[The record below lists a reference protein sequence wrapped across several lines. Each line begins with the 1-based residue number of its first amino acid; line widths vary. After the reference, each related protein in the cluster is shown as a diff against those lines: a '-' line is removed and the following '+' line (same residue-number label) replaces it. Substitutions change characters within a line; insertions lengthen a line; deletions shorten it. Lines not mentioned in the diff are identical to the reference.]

1 LLQSEKIRDVVVPFH
16 ADKKL
21 NLQLQTIILL
31 DRKLIIGTRGS
42 ELALWQA
49 NFVKDSL
56 AAINITAELK
66 IIKTQG
72 DRILN
77 LSFDKLEGKG
87 FFTKELEEELLAGT
101 IDLAVHS
108 HKDLPTENP
117 PGLII
122 AAVSEREDPSELL
135 LILKDC
141 VDVHQKL
148 SVKYGAIVGTS
159 SNRRKAQLL
168 AYRPDLEI
176 EELRGNVPTRIGKL
190 RDEKYDAIMLAKAGV
205 SRLNIDLS
213 EFHVEELTPAELIPA
228 PAQGALAIQIR
239 EADQELF
246 EALQALHHPDVAEE
260 LAVERTVLK
269 LFGGGCHLPLGC
281 YCRKEDD
288 VYQVFT
294 SKADEGDEFP
304 DRVFLKSDTTDGL
317 AQKVVAMF
325 DTNRKLA
332 QSVFITRDLS
342 EQSYF
347 RKAMEKHG
355 INIDARS
362 LIRTV
367 PVINKLDPYIL
378 RDINWIFFSSK
389 NAVEYFFALKP
400 QLSNKVKFGVMGSG
414 SEDTLRRNGHF
425 AAYVG
430 ESGDTAEVA
439 ADFATLANG
448 TKVLFP
454 GAEGSLRSIQQGLS
468 AETKIIDLTVYE
480 TVIEEQVEGT
490 GDDVL
495 VFTSPSNVEAYFQD
509 NLLEPNQQVIA
520 IGKSTGKKFDEMGT
534 RYTLPFSPDEVG
546 LAEAV
551 FGTTCLTNRC

>member
-1 LLQSEKIRDVVVPFH
+1 
-16 ADKKL
+16 
-21 NLQLQTIILL
+21 L

-49 NFVKDSL
+49 NFVKDRL
-56 AAINITAELK
+56 AEHNVTAELK

-141 VDVHQKL
+141 VDVHQKMSL
-148 SVKYGAIVGTS
+148 KYGAIVGTS

-176 EELRGNVPTRIGKL
+176 EDLRGNVPTRIGKL
-190 RDEKYDAIMLAKAGV
+190 RDEKYDAIMIAKAGV

-213 EFHVEELTPAELIPA
+213 EFHVEELTPVELIPA
-228 PAQGALAIQIR
+228 PAQGVLAIQVR
-239 EADQELF
+239 ETDTDLYDV
-246 EALQALHHPDVAEE
+246 LQVLNHAGVAEE

-281 YCRKEDD
+281 YCRKDEG
-288 VYQVFT
+288 VFQVFT

-304 DRVFLKSDTTDGL
+304 DRLFLESNTAEGL
-317 AQKVVAMF
+317 AEKVVAKY
-325 DTNRKLA
+325 DKKRKHPR
-332 QSVFITRDLS
+332 SVFISRELS
-342 EQSYF
+342 QHSYF
-347 RKAMEKHG
+347 RKALSKHG
-355 INIDARS
+355 IEIDDRS

-367 PVINKLDPYIL
+367 PVITKLAPHVLQDA
-378 RDINWIFFSSK
+378 DWIFFSSK
-389 NAVEYFFALKP
+389 NAIEYFFQLKP
-400 QLSNKVKFGVMGSG
+400 QLPKDVKFGVVGAG
-414 SEDTLRRNGHF
+414 SEETLRLKGYF
-425 AAYVG
+425 TSYVG
-430 ESGDTAEVA
+430 GGIDTTEVA
-439 ADFATLANG
+439 HEFAKLANG
-448 TKVLFP
+448 KKVIFP
-454 GAEGSLRSIQQGLS
+454 GAEGSLKSIQNGMS
-468 AETKIIDLTVYE
+468 DDTIKIDLPVYE
-480 TVIEEQVEGT
+480 TVLEEDIEGS
-490 GDDVL
+490 GADVL
-495 VFTSPSNVEAYFQD
+495 VFTSPSNVDAYFAN
-509 NLLEPNQQVIA
+509 NLLEPGQKVIA

-534 RYTLPFSPDEVG
+534 KYVLPFSPDEVG

-551 FGTTCLTNRC
+551 FGL

>member
-1 LLQSEKIRDVVVPFH
+1 MER
-16 ADKKL
+16 
-21 NLQLQTIILL
+21 T
-31 DRKLIIGTRGS
+31 LIIGTRGS

-56 AAINITAELK
+56 AKVNITAELK

-141 VDVHQKL
+141 VDVRQKL
-148 SVKYGAIVGTS
+148 SVKFGAIVGTS

-176 EELRGNVPTRIGKL
+176 KDLRGNVPTRIGKL
-190 RDEKYDAIMLAKAGV
+190 RDEKYDAIMIAKAGV
-205 SRLNIDLS
+205 SRLGIDLTD
-213 EFHVEELTPAELIPA
+213 FHVEELTPNEIIPA

-239 EADQELF
+239 EGDQELF
-246 EALQALHHPDVAEE
+246 EAMQVLNHPDVAEE

-281 YCRKEDD
+281 YCRREDGAF
-288 VYQVFT
+288 QVFT

-304 DRVFLKSDTTDGL
+304 DRYFIEAHEIEGL
-317 AQKVVAMF
+317 AEKVVAKF
-325 DTNRKLA
+325 DKARKLPA
-332 QSVFITRDLS
+332 SVFISREIS
-342 EQSYF
+342 AQSYF
-347 RKAMEKHG
+347 RKALAKHN
-355 INIDARS
+355 IEIDARS

-367 PVINKLDPYIL
+367 PVITKLDPYIL
-378 RDINWIFFSSK
+378 KHIDWIFFSSK
-389 NAVEYFFALKP
+389 NAVEYFFQLEP
-400 QLSNKVKFGVMGSG
+400 QLPKDVLFGVMGAG
-414 SEDTLRRNGHF
+414 SEEMLRRKGHF
-425 AAYVG
+425 ARYTGVG
-430 ESGDTAEVA
+430 VDPVDVAEE
-439 ADFATLANG
+439 FAKLANG
-448 TKVLFP
+448 TTVLFP
-454 GAEGSLRSIQQGLS
+454 GAEESLKSIQKGLS
-468 AETKIIDLTVYE
+468 SDTKIIDLPIYE
-480 TVIEEQVEGT
+480 TVLEDNVEASGAE
-490 GDDVL
+490 VL
-495 VFTSPSNVEAYFQD
+495 VFTSPSNVDAYFAD
-509 NLLEPNQQVIA
+509 NLMDPYQKVIA
-520 IGKSTGKKFDEMGT
+520 IGRSTGKKFEEMGVK
-534 RYTLPFSPDEVG
+534 YILPFSPDEVG

-551 FGTTCLTNRC
+551 FGL

>member
-1 LLQSEKIRDVVVPFH
+1 M
-16 ADKKL
+16 DK
-21 NLQLQTIILL
+21 T
-31 DRKLIIGTRGS
+31 LIIGTRGS

-148 SVKYGAIVGTS
+148 SLKYGAIVGTS

-176 EELRGNVPTRIGKL
+176 KDLRGNVPTRIKKL
-190 RDEKYDAIMLAKAGV
+190 RDESYDAIMIAKAGV
-205 SRLNIDLS
+205 SRLGLDLS
-213 EFHVEELTPAELIPA
+213 DLHVETLTPNELIPA
-228 PAQGALAIQIR
+228 PAQGVLAIQIR
-239 EADQELF
+239 ESNTELF
-246 EALQALHHPDVAEE
+246 DILQTLNHPDIAEE

-281 YCRKEDD
+281 YCRRDD
-288 VYQVFT
+288 GLFQVFT

-304 DRVFLKSDTTDGL
+304 DRLFLEAASTEGL
-317 AQKVVAMF
+317 PEKVVAKF
-325 DTNRKLA
+325 AKDRKFPE
-332 QSVFITRDLS
+332 SVFITRELS

-347 RKAMEKHG
+347 RKALEKHH
-355 INIDARS
+355 IKIEDRS

-367 PVINKLDPYIL
+367 PVITKFDSYIL
-378 RDINWIFFSSK
+378 KHVDWIFFSSK
-389 NAVEYFFALKP
+389 NAVEYFFQLEP
-400 QLSNKVKFGVMGSG
+400 QFSKHVKFGVMGSG
-414 SEDTLRRNGHF
+414 SEEMLRRKGYF
-425 AAYVG
+425 TDYVG
-430 ESGDTAEVA
+430 AGIDTADVA
-439 ADFATLANG
+439 KEFAEL
-448 TKVLFP
+448 TKGATVLFP
-454 GAEGSLRSIQQGLS
+454 GAEGSMRSIQKGLS
-468 AETKIIDLTVYE
+468 AETKIIDLPVYE
-480 TVIEEQVEGT
+480 TVMEEDIEASGAN
-490 GDDVL
+490 VL
-495 VFTSPSNVEAYFQD
+495 VFTSPSNVDAYFAE
-509 NLLEPNQQVIA
+509 NLLDPYQKVVA
-520 IGKSTGKKFDEMGT
+520 IGRSTGKKFDEMGVK
-534 RYTLPFSPDEVG
+534 YTLPFSPDEVG

-551 FGTTCLTNRC
+551 FGM